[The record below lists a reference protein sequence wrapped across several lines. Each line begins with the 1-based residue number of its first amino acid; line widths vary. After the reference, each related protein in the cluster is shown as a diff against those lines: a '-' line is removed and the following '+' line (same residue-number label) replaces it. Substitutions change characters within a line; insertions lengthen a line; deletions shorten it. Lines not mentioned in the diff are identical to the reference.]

1 MNQNPSPQ
9 SQRQAVEAAEKNRG
23 IRKPLVISVWVVPI
37 IVCVGVLFASLIA
50 AALMLG
56 NK

>member
-1 MNQNPSPQ
+1 
-9 SQRQAVEAAEKNRG
+9 
-23 IRKPLVISVWVVPI
+23 VISVWVVPI